1 MKDEGN
7 VHPLI
12 GLKTLDFSKNRL
24 FLFRQTSD
32 ILQTPDFFPD
42 KVRDGN
48 FRLKMYGR

>member
-7 VHPLI
+7 VAPLI
-12 GLKTLDFSKNRL
+12 GLKTLDVSKNRL

-32 ILQTPDFFPD
+32 ISQTPDFFPD

-48 FRLKMYGR
+48 FRWKMYGR

>member
-12 GLKTLDFSKNRL
+12 DLKTSDVSKNRL

-32 ILQTPDFFPD
+32 VSQKHDFFPD

-48 FRLKMYGR
+48 FRWKMYGR